1 MSTVSFPFILFFLL
15 TLVLYYVVPKK
26 TQWIVLLT
34 ASAFFCVYGSDIW
47 LVLVFVAYL
56 FINWTAA
63 LKIWDLDKKGH
74 YRRKRMVHAGAIAF
88 NIVTLVVFKDLNL
101 ISRAVNGISIIFGKT
116 VNFPEIHLISPLG
129 ISYFALILTGYTT
142 DVYWGK
148 FIPESNFF
156 RFCLFGGYFPQ
167 MSSGPIV
174 KYDVL
179 SKFLYKSKKF
189 DYDRCVSGCVR
200 VMWGFFKKLV
210 IAERLAVIVNTVYA
224 DYVTYAGW
232 YVAIASVLFTLQLY
246 ADFSGAMDIALGT
259 SECFGI
265 HLPENFNTPF
275 YAASIAEFW
284 RRWHI
289 TLGGWLR
296 EYVFYPT
303 QRSKVFRNLKKQCK
317 RCWGKDYEK
326 KFNLPLYAGMFVTWF
341 LIGAW
346 HGGNWSCIL
355 MGAGLY
361 YWFLITASEICAPLF
376 SRLTKILKI
385 NTECFSWR
393 LFQRI
398 RTFILFSFGLS
409 FFRATSLIDGIKM
422 WRSAFAVNNKWVFF
436 DQSLY
441 SLGLD
446 RQDFGV
452 VAFGVL
458 LILLVGVWKQ
468 FGDVRK
474 QIMEQNYMFRLALIM
489 ALLFAT
495 IVFGLYGPEYNGA
508 GFIYQQF

>member
-1 MSTVSFPFILFFLL
+1 MSTVSFSFILFFLL
-15 TLVLYYVVPKK
+15 TLVLYYVFPRK
-26 TQWIVLLT
+26 TQWIVLLA
-34 ASAFFCVYGSDIW
+34 ASAFFCVSGSGIW
-47 LVLVFVAYL
+47 LALVFAAYL
-56 FINWTAA
+56 FVNWIAA
-63 LKIWDLDKKGH
+63 LKIWDSEKKGH
-74 YRRKRMVHAGAIAF
+74 YRLKRIVHAGAVSF
-88 NIVTLVVFKDLNL
+88 NIITLIVFKDLNL
-101 ISRAVNGISIIFGKT
+101 VSRAINGIGLILGKA
-116 VNFPEIHLISPLG
+116 VYIPEIHINSPLG
-129 ISYFALILTGYTT
+129 ISYFALILTGYIT

-148 FIPESNFF
+148 YTPEPHFF

-174 KYDVL
+174 KYDVIGK
-179 SKFLYKSKKF
+179 SLYEPRKF
-189 DYDRCVSGCVR
+189 DYDRCVSGCIR
-200 VMWGFFKKLV
+200 VVWGFFKKLV
-210 IAERLAVIVNTVYA
+210 IAERLAVVVNAVYA

-232 YVAIASVLFTLQLY
+232 YVVIASVLFTLQLY
-246 ADFSGAMDIALGT
+246 ADFSGAMDIALGV

-265 HLPENFNTPF
+265 NLPENFNLPF
-275 YAASIAEFW
+275 QAVSIAEFW

-303 QRSKVFRNLKKQCK
+303 QRSRVFRALKKRCK
-317 RCWGKDYEK
+317 KRWGKDYEK
-326 KFNLPLYAGMFVTWF
+326 KFNLPLYAGMFITWF

-361 YWFLITASEICAPLF
+361 YWLLITASSICAPLA
-376 SRLTKILKI
+376 SWAVRMLKI
-385 NTECFSWR
+385 HTECFSWR

-409 FFRATSLIDGIKM
+409 FFRAASLLDGVKM
-422 WRSAFAVNNKWVFF
+422 WKSAFTVNNKWVLF

-452 VAFGVL
+452 AAVGVL
-458 LILLVGVWKQ
+458 LIFIVDIVKRH
-468 FGDVRK
+468 GDVREK
-474 QIMEQNYMFRLALIM
+474 IMRQNYLFRLALIM

-495 IVFGLYGPEYNGA
+495 IIFGMYGPEYNAA